1 MAPPSTKP
9 AESDGGAK
17 KKKKGDARSAV
28 STTSA
33 TESVSGTQSQGEG
46 EKEKID
52 YVVRKPHR
60 SGKVWFAL
68 FVVILNSAWGVY
80 HYQFENMPL
89 PLGAE
94 HVGKRGFSEIEAIK
108 HVEALTGFGPHPVG
122 SDELDQAVEYVLSV
136 AEDIKKSAHWE
147 VDVQVDF
154 FHSEPGANTL
164 VSGLFVGK
172 TLAYSDLSHIVL
184 RIVPKHEPKAEDNA
198 ILISSHIDTVF
209 TTSGAGDCSSCIAV
223 MLELARGVSH
233 WAHGFKNAV
242 IFLFNTGEEEG
253 LNGAHSFVTQHPW
266 SSTVRM
272 AVDLEAMGI
281 GGKSSIFQAGPHP
294 LAIENFASAAKY
306 PSGQIIAQDLFGSGL
321 IKSATDFQIYRDVAG
336 LSGLDFAYVDNS
348 AVYHTKN
355 DKMKFLKPGSLQ
367 HLGEN
372 MLAFLLQ
379 TARSSKLEADEK
391 AGSDPAIYFDILGSY
406 MIVYSQTFGRMIY
419 NSFILQSLL
428 IWATSLLMG
437 GRTGAIS
444 LALSCLSIIM
454 MWIGSLAFSGLVGF
468 ILPSISPYPLPYI
481 ASTWLVFGLFG
492 APAFLGAWTGQHF
505 GYLILQKHISNALS
519 KRNKIPSPSPIVQ
532 ADVVRLEAERWLF
545 KGGFIQWLVLLILG
559 NYFNVGASYLALV
572 WLVGPAF
579 AYGLLEA
586 TLSPSRLPRPLKT
599 VTLIVSLAAPILVS
613 AGIIIRLTGTIIGIG
628 VRFSRNPGSTP
639 EWLGNLFVAGS
650 IAVVM
655 CLTFVYLLSY
665 LHLSD
670 SKRSIFIAA
679 CMIFSLSI
687 IAVMSGVVA
696 PFTEDTAR
704 AVNVVHVVDATGQR
718 GIKQEVNSYISF
730 FSVTPGK
737 LTKEVEHLK
746 GFTCGRD
753 NTTDFVT
760 FSVEYS
766 CMTQTHEDVKGGWS
780 ESNIPSLSVTG
791 DKTGLDRTT
800 QVTIDT
806 KGSTRWALGINTAE
820 IQDFKLSGG
829 MEDIIPFGKKSSVDG
844 WHTIQFSGGKNSPT
858 KFEMTLELV
867 KSSGP
872 SGTNEEVAKTEAQRS
887 LLKLRTDFNRVT
899 PEVREVL
906 DELPPWCVQF
916 GKSTSPFNL
925 AFLAD
930 LSVE

>member
-17 KKKKGDARSAV
+17 KKKKMMGQGDARSAV
-28 STTSA
+28 ATTSA

-60 SGKVWFAL
+60 SGKVWLAL

-172 TLAYSDLSHIVL
+172 TLAYADLSHIVL
-184 RIVPKHEPKAEDNA
+184 RIVPKHDPKAEDNA

-391 AGSDPAIYFDILGSY
+391 AGSDPSIYFDILSN
-406 MIVYSQTFGRMIY
+406 IWKNDLQFIHPAITFDMGYIIANGRPHWRNFSCLVMLKHY
-419 NSFILQSLL
+419 HDVDRF
-428 IWATSLLMG
+428 
-437 GRTGAIS
+437 IS
-444 LALSCLSIIM
+444 LFRTC
-454 MWIGSLAFSGLVGF
+454 WIYPA
-468 ILPSISPYPLPYI
+468 INITISAAVHRKYM
-481 ASTWLVFGLFG
+481 
-492 APAFLGAWTGQHF
+492 
-505 GYLILQKHISNALS
+505 KHISNALS

-599 VTLIVSLAAPILVS
+599 VTLLVSLAAPILVS

-760 FSVEYS
+760 FSVKYS

-780 ESNIPSLSVTG
+780 ESDIPSLSVTS

-800 QVTIDT
+800 QVSIDT

-858 KFEMTLELV
+858 KFEMTLEWV
-867 KSSGP
+867 KS
-872 SGTNEEVAKTEAQRS
+872 SGTNEEVAKTEAQGP

-899 PEVREVL
+899 PKVREVL
-906 DELPPWCVQF
+906 DELPPWCAQF

-930 LSVE
+930 LSIDLKS